1 MRILLLSAKWL
12 GDAVNTTGAVAAI
25 QDAHP
30 GAEIVVSVGA
40 PGAGVFQGWP
50 GIEVWERP
58 KRFGLREQVAH
69 FSRIRAKG
77 FDLAVHLEA
86 SRSLTR
92 WVRQAGVPKR
102 VGVAKTDHGHGLHA
116 ATLPRDDEHEVR
128 GPILRIL
135 DLLGLPPH
143 EPDLRLT
150 EVELRAGQERRA
162 QLDERPVIAL
172 HLGASNTRKQWDL
185 GEAAHLIR
193 HLDSLEKQSVLIGGP
208 NDTTLIPD
216 APCTAWA
223 GTMQVREMAAFLA
236 CADGFV
242 GNDSGPMH
250 IAGAL
255 GLPTVGL
262 FGPTNPARYGPPG
275 HRSVTLRRC
284 DCPFAAQDSNDD
296 CDGRCTRAIPWRD
309 VADALR
315 TVLQR

>member
-12 GDAVNTTGAVAAI
+12 GDAVNTTGAVAAV

-223 GTMQVREMAAFLA
+223 GTMPVREMAAFLA
-236 CADGFV
+236 CAEGFV

-275 HRSVTLRRC
+275 HRSVTFRRC